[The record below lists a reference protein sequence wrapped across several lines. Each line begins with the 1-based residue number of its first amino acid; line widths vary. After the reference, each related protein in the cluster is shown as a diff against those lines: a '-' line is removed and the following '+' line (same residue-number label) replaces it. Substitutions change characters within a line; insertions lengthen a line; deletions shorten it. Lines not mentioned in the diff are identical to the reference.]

1 MESWKI
7 IFTIFIIIGFFATLG
22 TGQAVFLIIPFIMT
36 VILIIAGLRG
46 KPKPVSTYSNSSTYS
61 ESKDSTYS
69 DSKES
74 TYSDPVRK
82 NNSPWEPKRGGP
94 FEK

>member
-7 IFTIFIIIGFFATLG
+7 IFTIFIIISFFATLG
-22 TGQAVFLIIPFIMT
+22 TSQAVFLIIPFIMT
-36 VILIIAGLRG
+36 IILIIAGLRG
-46 KPKPVSTYSNSSTYS
+46 KPKPVRTYSNSSTNS

-74 TYSDPVRK
+74 TYFDAVRK
-82 NNSPWEPKRGGP
+82 NNSPEPKRGGP

>member
-36 VILIIAGLRG
+36 IVLIIAGLRG

-61 ESKDSTYS
+61 EPQETY
-69 DSKES
+69 D
-74 TYSDPVRK
+74 DPIKK
-82 NNSPWEPKRGGP
+82 NNSPWQPKKGGP